1 MKNLVV
7 KANEV
12 ITYASRNVVMNGSD
26 SLTATA
32 KAVELATLKARLM
45 RNEIVKI
52 AYYKLDNT
60 VRIALASLN
69 PDICKARTNGNGI
82 PKRYFNMFAY
92 WDLEKMTGERLNSRD
107 LSVALSVKRAMGRNP
122 HPSNR

>member
-7 KANEV
+7 KTNEV

-60 VRIALASLN
+60 VRIALASLH
-69 PDICKARTNGNGI
+69 PDICKAHTNGNGI
-82 PKRYFNMFAY
+82 PKRYYNMFAY
-92 WDLEKMTGERLNSRD
+92 WDLDKNDWRAFKFERFIGCIEN
-107 LSVALSVKRAMGRNP
+107 
-122 HPSNR
+122 

>member
-1 MKNLVV
+1 MKQLVV

-52 AYYKLDNT
+52 AYQKLNGET
-60 VRIALASLN
+60 RIALASLH
-69 PDICKARTNGNGI
+69 PDICKAHTNGNGI
-82 PKRYFNMFAY
+82 PKRYYNMFAY
-92 WDLEKMTGERLNSRD
+92 WDLEKNDWRAFKFERFI
-107 LSVALSVKRAMGRNP
+107 GCIEC
-122 HPSNR
+122 

>member
-1 MKNLVV
+1 MKQLVV

-60 VRIALASLN
+60 VRIALASLH
-69 PDICKARTNGNGI
+69 PDICKANTNGNGI
-82 PKRYFNMFAY
+82 PKRYYNMFAY
-92 WDLEKMTGERLNSRD
+92 WDLEKNDWRAFKFERFI
-107 LSVALSVKRAMGRNP
+107 GCIEC
-122 HPSNR
+122 

>member
-1 MKNLVV
+1 MKQLVV
-7 KANEV
+7 KQSEV
-12 ITYASRNVVMNGSD
+12 VKYASRNVAMNGSD
-26 SLTATA
+26 FLTATS
-32 KAVELATLKARLM
+32 KAIELATLKARLM

-60 VRIALASLN
+60 VRIAIASLN

-92 WDLEKMTGERLNSRD
+92 WDLEKNDWRAFKEERFI
-107 LSVALSVKRAMGRNP
+107 GCIEC
-122 HPSNR
+122 